1 MSFKRD
7 LKLVVFVFLAVFWFA
22 ATFYPVMSEPI
33 QDKEAL
39 LNFINKMDHSHS
51 LNWKKSTSLCKEWMG
66 VQCNNAGSQVV
77 ALRLAEV
84 GLHGSIPINT
94 LGRLSGLE
102 TLSLGSNYISGPFP
116 SDFQKLRNLNSL
128 YLENNKFSGPLPL
141 DFSVWKNLNIIDLS
155 NNAFNGSIPSSI
167 SNTTHLT
174 TLNLANNSLSGK
186 IPDLHLPNLQE
197 LDLSNNHLT
206 GNVPQS
212 LQRFPSRAF
221 SGNNLI
227 PGNAIPPVR
236 PGQSPNAQPSK
247 KCTTTIGEA
256 AILGIII
263 GGSAMGLVIAVI
275 LMVMCCSNRGVKD
288 KASSKLDKQD
298 LFVKKR
304 ESDTQS
310 NNLKFFQ
317 SQSLEFDLED
327 LLRASSEVL
336 GKGTSGTT
344 YKATL
349 EDGNAVAVK
358 RLKEVSVSK
367 KEFEQQMDVLGS
379 IEHENVCGLRAYYY
393 SKDEKLMVFDFYQ
406 HGSVSAMLHVARE
419 KGQSPLDW
427 ETRLRIAI
435 GAARGI
441 ARIHSENC
449 GKLLVHG
456 NIKASNVF
464 LNSDGYGC
472 VADVGVAALMN
483 LMVPP
488 ATRSAGYRAPELKDS
503 RKASQASDTYSFGVV
518 LLELLTGKFPL
529 HTKGGNS
536 GGGGDQ
542 IIHLVR
548 WVNAVVR
555 EEWTAEVFD
564 VELLRYPN
572 IEEEMLETLQI
583 ALSCVGRVPD
593 DRPAMAD
600 VAARLEG
607 VRRVS
612 GVGSLPPP
620 PPLERGAGDLVQIQ
634 VNVAEGDGDGGAPS
648 RSN

>member
-7 LKLVVFVFLAVFWFA
+7 LELVVFVFCAVFWYA
-22 ATFYPVMSEPI
+22 ATFSPVMSEPI
-33 QDKEAL
+33 KDKEAL
-39 LNFINKMDHSHS
+39 LNFISKMDHSHAI
-51 LNWKKSTSLCKEWMG
+51 NWKKSTSLCKEWIG
-66 VQCNNAGSQVV
+66 VQCNNDESQVV
-77 ALRLAEV
+77 GLRLAEI
-84 GLHGSIPINT
+84 GLHGSIPVNT

-102 TLSLGSNYISGPFP
+102 TLSLGSNYISGSFP
-116 SDFQKLRNLNSL
+116 SDFQELRNLNSL
-128 YLENNKFSGPLPL
+128 YLENNGFSGPLPL
-141 DFSVWKNLNIIDLS
+141 DFSVWKNLSIIDLS
-155 NNAFNGSIPSSI
+155 NNAFNGSIPRSI
-167 SNTTHLT
+167 SNMTHLT
-174 TLNLANNSLSGK
+174 TLNLANNSLSGE
-186 IPDLHLPNLQE
+186 IPDLHLPSLQD
-197 LDLSNNHLT
+197 LDLSNNFLT

-221 SGNNLI
+221 SGNNLVPKI
-227 PGNAIPPVR
+227 KNAVPPIR
-236 PGQSPNAQPSK
+236 PGQSPNAKPSK
-247 KCTTTIGEA
+247 KGTTTIGEA

-263 GGSAMGLVIAVI
+263 GGSAMGLVIAVT
-275 LMVMCCSNRGVKD
+275 LMVMCCSNRRVKNN
-288 KASSKLDKQD
+288 ASSKLDKQD
-298 LFVKKR
+298 LFVKKKGS
-304 ESDTQS
+304 ETQS
-310 NNLKFFQ
+310 NSLKFFR

-367 KEFEQQMDVLGS
+367 KEFEQQMEVVGS

-406 HGSVSAMLHVARE
+406 RGSVSAMLHVARE

-441 ARIHSENC
+441 ARIHSQNC

-464 LNSDGYGC
+464 LNSHGYGC
-472 VADVGVAALMN
+472 VTDAGVAALMN
-483 LMVPP
+483 LMAPP

-529 HTKGGNS
+529 HTKGGN
-536 GGGGDQ
+536 GGDQ

-612 GVGSLPPP
+612 GVGSLPPVLP
-620 PPLERGAGDLVQIQ
+620 PALERGAEELIQIQ
-634 VNVAEGDGDGGAPS
+634 VNVGEGDGGAPS

>member
-7 LKLVVFVFLAVFWFA
+7 LELVIFVFSAVFWFA
-22 ATFYPVMSEPI
+22 ANVYPVMSEPI
-33 QDKEAL
+33 KDKEAL
-39 LNFINKMDHSHS
+39 LNFLNKMDHSNS

-66 VQCNNAGSQVV
+66 VQCNNDESQVV
-77 ALRLAEV
+77 VLRLAEV

-94 LGRLSGLE
+94 LGRLLGLE

-116 SDFQKLRNLNSL
+116 SDFLKLRNLSSL
-128 YLENNKFSGPLPL
+128 YLQNNKFSGPLPL

-155 NNAFNGSIPSSI
+155 NNAFNGSIPHSI

-174 TLNLANNSLSGK
+174 TLNLANNSLSGE
-186 IPDLHLPNLQE
+186 IPDNLPSLQE
-197 LDLSNNHLT
+197 LDLSNNNLT
-206 GNVPQS
+206 GYLPQS
-212 LQRFPSRAF
+212 LKKFPSWAF
-221 SGNNLI
+221 FGNNLMLK
-227 PGNAIPPVR
+227 NAVSPAHEPVPSTR
-236 PGQSPNAQPSK
+236 PLK
-247 KCTTTIGEA
+247 KGTTSLGEA

-263 GGSAMGLVIAVI
+263 GGSATGLVIAVI
-275 LMVMCCSNRGVKD
+275 LMVICCSNRGRLKN
-288 KASSKLDKQD
+288 KASSKLDKQEQ
-298 LFVKKR
+298 FVNKR
-304 ESDTQS
+304 VSETQN
-310 NNLKFFQ
+310 NNLKFFR
-317 SQSLEFDLED
+317 SHGLEFDLED

-336 GKGTSGTT
+336 GKGMSGTT

-358 RLKEVSVSK
+358 RLKEVCVSK
-367 KEFEQQMDVLGS
+367 KEFEQQMEVLGS
-379 IEHENVCGLRAYYY
+379 IDHENVCGLRAYYY
-393 SKDEKLMVFDFYQ
+393 SKDEKLMVFEFYQ
-406 HGSVSAMLHVARE
+406 HGSVSAILHVARE

-441 ARIHSENC
+441 AHIHSEAC
-449 GKLLVHG
+449 GKLVHG

-464 LNSDGYGC
+464 LNSAGYGC
-472 VADVGVAALMN
+472 IADVGVAALMN
-483 LMVPP
+483 LMALA
-488 ATRSAGYRAPELKDS
+488 ATRAAGYRAPELKDS

-529 HTKGGNS
+529 HTKCGGGG

-593 DRPAMAD
+593 DRPSMAD

-607 VRRVS
+607 VRQVS
-612 GVGSLPPP
+612 GGGNQPAPPP
-620 PPLERGAGDLVQIQ
+620 ALPRGAEEVIQIQ
-634 VNVAEGDGDGGAPS
+634 VNVDEGEEGAPS
-648 RSN
+648 KSN